1 MENKRGLFI
10 VIEGVDGSGKTTQAN
25 LLAEY
30 LLAPGAFQHQVHPR
44 EVGVHFVRIRELNGL
59 LPELVL
65 VFIIDRLKITLRL
78 HVVGRERFIEVVT
91 YR

>member
-30 LLAPGAFQHQVHPR
+30 LRSKGRTIHHTAEPTATGLG
-44 EVGVHFVRIRELNGL
+44 GMVRDILEY
-59 LPELVL
+59 LVKQT
-65 VFIIDRLKITLRL
+65 LKLIL
-78 HVVGRERFIEVVT
+78 
-91 YR
+91 